1 MDILCRMARI
11 VTSLPEEAMI
21 NEWGNFAP
29 GVALT
34 LNAPGMEPL
43 HVPLQSPDGFQAEIT
58 ECTCWD
64 WTGLAKDEGDS
75 TNSVTCPW
83 RMTKDLC
90 GHHILYRLFHL
101 SCYWSALAVLLEDP
115 RNQCPGVLQVMTLP
129 NG

>member
-1 MDILCRMARI
+1 MDILCRMALI

-21 NEWGNFAP
+21 NEWGYFAP

-75 TNSVTCPW
+75 TNSVTSPR
-83 RMTKDLC
+83 RMTKDLVDITSYT
-90 GHHILYRLFHL
+90 HSFL
-101 SCYWSALAVLLEDP
+101 
-115 RNQCPGVLQVMTLP
+115 
-129 NG
+129 